1 MTLLGHRQ
9 EFYVFLTV
17 NRVLVLFVAKIC
29 LFYLLSPKFF
39 YANFYSL
46 ICILFIL
53 LSCEAN
59 HGQSISPCHLDEFWI
74 WVYLIQNYKA
84 MKDLQSTHTL
94 APISSLAETLIMKNL
109 LHYKVKLPVI
119 RLQNS
124 TENLFSNHTLGKFPS
139 CFTKR
144 PHSTVCLL
152 S

>member
-1 MTLLGHRQ
+1 MT
-9 EFYVFLTV
+9 FFLTV
-17 NRVLVLFVAKIC
+17 NKVLVLFVAKIC

-53 LSCEAN
+53 LSCDPWAI
-59 HGQSISPCHLDEFWI
+59 HFILSLGWI
-74 WVYLIQNYKA
+74 LNMGIFNSDYKA

-94 APISSLAETLIMKNL
+94 APTSLAETLINNERPVTLQGKVTRESSSKQHWEPIQQPHVGKVPEL
-109 LHYKVKLPVI
+109 LH
-119 RLQNS
+119 Q
-124 TENLFSNHTLGKFPS
+124 E
-139 CFTKR
+139 